1 MHIYTQPQR
10 VNKYIFLH
18 DQQWISL
25 WIKPISNELDITIQ
39 VIASQLF
46 GHCDVI
52 NKQLWPSSS
61 RMKTE
66 RVRHGDDVK
75 RSSLLSPFMDSFC
88 WARNEMYVLSWRTAS
103 ALTWVL
109 FRCLFPSLRNCFCT
123 HLSVVCWCL
132 FPSLLCNLG
141 IKHQSNPLVST
152 ETVRH
157 SSTYIILYIIHVF
170 LYWDSTDVTG
180 DKVDLYDSCVVM
192 LGWLRNERL

>member
-10 VNKYIFLH
+10 VNKYIFSH

-39 VIASQLF
+39 VIASQLS

-52 NKQLWPSSS
+52 NKQLWRHQAEWKPSEWDTGTMWKDHRFYHHLWICFVEQKIKCMYSCD
-61 RMKTE
+61 KLFL
-66 RVRHGDDVK
+66 H
-75 RSSLLSPFMDSFC
+75 SLECYFGVYFPHC
-88 WARNEMYVLSWRTAS
+88 ETVS
-103 ALTWVL
+103 ALTRVL
-109 FRCLFPSLRNCFCT
+109 F
-123 HLSVVCWCL
+123 WCL

-141 IKHQSNPLVST
+141 NKHQNNPLVST
-152 ETVRH
+152 ETVCQK
-157 SSTYIILYIIHVF
+157 STYIILYIIHVF

-192 LGWLRNERL
+192 LAWLRNERL